1 MKAVII
7 SHQDG
12 GSYVLEK
19 TGAFRFVRGQD
30 AQPVGAEVEL
40 EPQPAVSYRPF
51 AAMAALFA
59 LAGHDGNL
67 GLGVNRWP
75 L

>member
-40 EPQPAVSYRPF
+40 EPPPAVSYRQF
-51 AAMAALFA
+51 AAMAACFA
-59 LAGHDGNL
+59 LVAAMGIL
-67 GLGVNRWP
+67 VWA
-75 L
+75 